1 MTKLPRYIADLCGI
15 IDDNEYIPGFGQ
27 PSLSNPIR
35 MIKDH
40 TGVWTVTYGPEEIG
54 WVSQIGSNGS
64 KMRQENKYRAVSV
77 HGAVKHCGSLDSA
90 RSFIMA
96 EYY

>member
-1 MTKLPRYIADLCGI
+1 MTRIPRYIADLCGI
-15 IDDNEYIPGFGQ
+15 IDEDEHSSILNRPL
-27 PSLSNPIR
+27 LSNPIK

-40 TGVWTVTYGPEEIG
+40 TGVWIVTYGPEEIG
-54 WVSQIGSNGS
+54 WVSQIGS
-64 KMRQENKYRAVSV
+64 KMRRDAKYRAVSV
-77 HGAVKHCGSLDSA
+77 HGEVKHCESLNAA

>member
-1 MTKLPRYIADLCGI
+1 MNELPKYIADLCGVVDQDEI
-15 IDDNEYIPGFGQ
+15 ILGIGR
-27 PSLSNPIR
+27 PSLPSPIQ

-54 WVSQIGSNGS
+54 WVNQIGS
-64 KMRQENKYRAVSV
+64 KMRQDSKYRAVSV
-77 HGAVKHCGSLDSA
+77 HGAVKHCGSLDAA

>member
-1 MTKLPRYIADLCGI
+1 MAELPKYIADLCGV
-15 IDDNEYIPGFGQ
+15 IDEDEVILGIGRPHL
-27 PSLSNPIR
+27 PSPIQ

-54 WVSQIGSNGS
+54 WVNQIGT
-64 KMRQENKYRAVSV
+64 KMRQDSKYRAVSV
-77 HGAVKHCGSLDSA
+77 HGEVKHCHTLSAA

>member
-1 MTKLPRYIADLCGI
+1 MNELPKYIADLCGVVDQDEI
-15 IDDNEYIPGFGQ
+15 VLGVGRPYL
-27 PSLSNPIR
+27 PSPIQ

-54 WVSQIGSNGS
+54 WVNQIGS
-64 KMRQENKYRAVSV
+64 KMRQDSKYRAVSV
-77 HGAVKHCGSLDSA
+77 HGAVKHCGSLDAA

>member
-1 MTKLPRYIADLCGI
+1 MVDLPKYIADLCGV
-15 IDDNEYIPGFGQ
+15 IDENETVLGIGRPY
-27 PSLSNPIR
+27 LSGPIQ
-35 MIKDH
+35 MVKDH

-54 WVSQIGSNGS
+54 WVNQIGT
-64 KMRQENKYRAVSV
+64 KMRQDNKYRAVSV
-77 HGAVKHCGSLDSA
+77 HGEVKHCHTLSGA